1 MPVSIRQYHSFQ
13 CLLSVP
19 PRSATASASRP
30 VLVFLHGRDEASPAL
45 PGSSPNIME
54 KLTLHGPVATSSAK
68 IGINEFVVV
77 APAACGARGG
87 DWSNHNVT
95 VADLARIVAAEHGG
109 HLTRIYLTGF
119 SYGGNGVLS
128 IGQDPTGPW
137 AALWAVDPPA
147 VPAGCPP
154 CPVWLSAGRYAHPQ
168 APAFTSILR
177 LQQAAAASSTASVY
191 DYVGPGHGDSATRI
205 CRPPSIP
212 LALDPPQGRLRRFSV
227 ARLTRKRSN

>member
-1 MPVSIRQYHSFQ
+1 LPVFIRQYHSFQ

-19 PRSATASASRP
+19 PHTATASALRP
-30 VLVFLHGRDEASPAL
+30 VLVFLHGRDEASPPL

-54 KLTLHGPVATSSAK
+54 KLTLHGPLATSSAK
-68 IGINEFVVV
+68 IGINDFVVV
-77 APAACGARGG
+77 APQLAAPGG
-87 DWSNHNVT
+87 DVWSKHKVT
-95 VADLARIVAAEHGG
+95 VADLARNVAADHGG
-109 HLTRIYLTGF
+109 DLTRMYLTGF

-128 IGQDPTGPW
+128 LGQDPSGPW

-168 APAFTSILR
+168 AAAFTSILR

-191 DYVGPGHGDSATRI
+191 DYVAPGHGETAQ
-205 CRPPSIP
+205 
-212 LALDPPQGRLRRFSV
+212 LAYADPRVYLWLLTHRRGG
-227 ARLTRKRSN
+227 

>member
-19 PRSATASASRP
+19 PHSATASASRP

-54 KLTLHGPVATSSAK
+54 KLTLHGPLATSSAK
-68 IGINEFVVV
+68 IGINDFVVV
-77 APAACGARGG
+77 APQLPAPGG
-87 DWSNHNVT
+87 DVWSNHTVT
-95 VADLARIVAAEHGG
+95 VADLARNVAAEHGG
-109 HLTRIYLTGF
+109 DPARMYLTGF

-128 IGQDPTGPW
+128 MGQDPTGLW

-168 APAFTSILR
+168 AAAFTRVLR

-191 DYVGPGHGDSATRI
+191 DYVGPGHGETAQ
-205 CRPPSIP
+205 
-212 LALDPPQGRLRRFSV
+212 LAYADPRVYLWLLTHRRGG
-227 ARLTRKRSN
+227 